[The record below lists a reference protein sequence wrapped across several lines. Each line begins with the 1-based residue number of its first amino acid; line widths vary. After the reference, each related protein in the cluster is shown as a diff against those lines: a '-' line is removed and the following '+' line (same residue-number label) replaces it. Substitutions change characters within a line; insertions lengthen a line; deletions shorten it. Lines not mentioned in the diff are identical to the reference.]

1 MNSQISNNTNFL
13 LFMRFSFNN
22 NGQTDSHIEYNQ
34 YNYTNAYFQAVSIQ
48 KSTDQI
54 KLSDN
59 AKLQSKNKSILY
71 GSG

>member
-1 MNSQISNNTNFL
+1 MNSQISNNANFL

-34 YNYTNAYFQAVSIQ
+34 YNYTIAYFQAVSIQ

-59 AKLQSKNKSILY
+59 ARLQSKNKSILY
-71 GSG
+71 ASG